1 MAQVLA
7 LERAERDFSIVFRT
21 FGVDLADVAD
31 EWNSFCTGEHPCYPG
46 VQLDGSGSSGI
57 DRTLTLPDDSGA
69 WYRYGDGVRSSK
81 LTVPGSH
88 SSLHTNRYRVFGRGT
103 RGKTRTLVS
112 TTSSRRGSR
121 SSLYG
126 QVMPL
131 SLSLSLSLSLAD
143 CLADSLWQV
152 MTGDG
157 LYTPA
162 WTRRPSSAMPQLV
175 AQGWSSACTC
185 TLSGS

>member
-88 SSLHTNRYRVFGRGT
+88 SSLHTNRYRVFGRMQT
-103 RGKTRTLVS
+103 RPTKLPC
-112 TTSSRRGSR
+112 R
-121 SSLYG
+121 SSMAR
-126 QVMPL
+126 V
-131 SLSLSLSLSLAD
+131 A
-143 CLADSLWQV
+143 SLWSRKAQ
-152 MTGDG
+152 
-157 LYTPA
+157 
-162 WTRRPSSAMPQLV
+162 RRALRRSMPS
-175 AQGWSSACTC
+175 
-185 TLSGS
+185 